1 MLPLLTGYE
10 NDAGSHFLLV
20 QHEQDS
26 DDIESIH
33 VEYLK
38 GVCFIYLSLP
48 HHKQSTYYSLPAYS
62 TICPFRQS
70 TGPSELPSCLL
81 NTLAQTRL
89 PHQIK
94 IYLFQHGSLRC
105 MFEFCL
111 KS

>member
-38 GVCFIYLSLP
+38 GRVFALFILVYLIINNLPTTCYQHIAQFVLSNKVLDLQNFPAAFWIHWHKYACHTKSKFTCF
-48 HHKQSTYYSLPAYS
+48 STEA
-62 TICPFRQS
+62 
-70 TGPSELPSCLL
+70 
-81 NTLAQTRL
+81 
-89 PHQIK
+89 
-94 IYLFQHGSLRC
+94 
-105 MFEFCL
+105 
-111 KS
+111 